1 MNIST
6 VKAEISA
13 VMHGTTMNNIVYPYG
28 IFNRASRQLIQ
39 DIDLYETKKT
49 VSLGT
54 IYNGVY
60 QYALPVDL
68 KGNKIIDIKP
78 QSNRNNAIFIQQF
91 GQTFDISKDIATN
104 KFNIKSDSGVKSIQ
118 ISAPCLLPPTVI
130 TNASNISGNGTWAG
144 TVTDIRNNSINF
156 VKNSSIEFDITGA
169 TPTIYNETLT
179 AIDLSEH
186 EDQSSLFYYVYV
198 PNVSSL
204 TSVTFKWGS
213 SSSDYWTC
221 TSTTTQENTEF
232 QNGWNLIKCNWDSA
246 TEVGTPDSTAVNYV
260 SITLNTDGTAQT
272 GCKINYITSNLGQI
286 LEAEYYS
293 SYFFRDSVTGAF
305 KETVTSDED
314 LINLETE
321 NINLFIYLVASYS
334 SQQILGKNASY
345 DVSYYEAKY
354 LNALI
359 KYQATNKSEFQKV
372 SQPYY
377 KIRKPFR
384 K

>member
-6 VKAEISA
+6 VKAEMSA
-13 VMHGTTMNNIVYPYG
+13 IMHGTTMNNIVYPYG

-60 QYALPVDL
+60 SYALPSDL

-78 QSNRNNAIFIQQF
+78 QSNRNGDIFVQNF
-91 GQTFDISKDIATN
+91 GQNFDISKGTDN
-104 KFNIKSDSGVKSIQ
+104 KFNIKLNAGVKTIQ
-118 ISAPCLLPPTVI
+118 ISAPALLPPTVI
-130 TNASNISGNGTWAG
+130 TNASSINDGGTWTG

-156 VKNSSIEFDITGA
+156 IKNGSIEFDILGA
-169 TPTIYNETLT
+169 TPTIYNETLSS
-179 AIDLSEH
+179 IDLSDH
-186 EDQSSLFYYVYV
+186 EDQSSLFYYVYI
-198 PNVSSL
+198 PNASAL
-204 TSVTFKWGS
+204 TSLVFKWGN
-213 SSSDYWTC
+213 SDSNYWTC
-221 TSTTTQENTEF
+221 TATTTQENTAF

-286 LEAEYYS
+286 LEADYYS
-293 SYFFRDSVTGAF
+293 SYFFKDSITDAF

-314 LINLETE
+314 IINLETE
-321 NINLFIYLVASYS
+321 NINLFLYLVASYS
-334 SQQILGKNASY
+334 SQQILGANASY
-345 DVSYYEAKY
+345 DVKYYETKY
-354 LNALI
+354 LDAKI

-377 KIRKPFR
+377 KMNKFR
-384 K
+384 NN